1 MSAAVTGFYSVF
13 LRASQKVYIMAKG
26 GEGRAGEG
34 PKFLEKLVAISRRLA
49 AYGRNA
55 AAAAAV
61 CDTTNP

>member
-1 MSAAVTGFYSVF
+1 MSTAAVTGFYSVF

-49 AYGRNA
+49 AYGRI
-55 AAAAAV
+55 AAAAV